1 MAESLRSSLR
11 ARPDIPDEDIDDVIG
26 IAAEL
31 QAHDRAESEGASLAE
46 VEAVA
51 RELDIEPHYIDDA
64 LEELNRRRAA
74 AAATNQKAALQAQ
87 ERKRTAG
94 IGVATAVVVGL
105 LMLGGLGVAVQ
116 AASQD
121 LAAAATNVEHARSY
135 LDGVLDRQAALVP
148 QLVAL
153 SGGDPEPLRAAA
165 DQLREADSLDARL
178 DASRALDAELA
189 RTLARLPP
197 PANETEGVQRL
208 GVQHELTGVQNRLQ
222 VESRRYRDAELAWAR
237 ANRGAL
243 AGMALQLGLVEAP
256 AP

>member
-1 MAESLRSSLR
+1 MADSLRSSLR
-11 ARPDIPDEDIDDVIG
+11 ARPDIPDEDIDDIIG

-31 QAHDRAESEGASLAE
+31 QAHDRAARDGATLAE
-46 VEAVA
+46 IEAVA
-51 RELDIEPHYIDDA
+51 RELDVDPRYVDDA
-64 LEELNRRRAA
+64 REELNRRRAA
-74 AAATNQKAALQAQ
+74 EASMGQKAALQAQ
-87 ERKRTAG
+87 ERRRRAG
-94 IGVATAVVVGL
+94 IGVATALLVGL
-105 LMLGGLGVAVQ
+105 AWAAGMGIAVQ
-116 AASQD
+116 ATGQD
-121 LAAAATNVEHARSY
+121 LAAVAADVEHARSY

-153 SGGDPEPLRAAA
+153 SGGDPAPLQAAA
-165 DQLREADSLDARL
+165 DQLRAAKDLDARL

-189 RTLARLPP
+189 RTLASLPP

-222 VESRRYRDAELAWAR
+222 TESRRYRDAEQAWAR

-243 AGMALQLGLVEAP
+243 AGLALRLGLVDAP